1 MLISTYLKSY
11 YLENSVIV
19 KSVQLFFSYK
29 CLLESLSKLT
39 LRFGIYCI
47 GIMLSSIIM
56 SGVLTTR
63 SVWYLRFQFLLFVL
77 NSNDFAPKR
86 IFNLSVHQMNVI
98 FPPQYIMPNM
108 AFYHSINEPIV
119 KSTNLLYRTLN
130 TLGFARFLK
139 HLQSK
144 HRM

>member
-1 MLISTYLKSY
+1 VREYEKVEVQMLISTYLKSY

-29 CLLESLSKLT
+29 CLLKSLSKLT

-63 SVWYLRFQFLLFVL
+63 SV
-77 NSNDFAPKR
+77 
-86 IFNLSVHQMNVI
+86 
-98 FPPQYIMPNM
+98 
-108 AFYHSINEPIV
+108 
-119 KSTNLLYRTLN
+119 
-130 TLGFARFLK
+130 
-139 HLQSK
+139 
-144 HRM
+144 

>member
-1 MLISTYLKSY
+1 VREYEKVEVQMLISTYLKSY

-29 CLLESLSKLT
+29 CLLKSLSKLT

-63 SVWYLRFQFLLFVL
+63 SVWY
-77 NSNDFAPKR
+77 FAISTLAVCLK
-86 IFNLSVHQMNVI
+86 FKW
-98 FPPQYIMPNM
+98 
-108 AFYHSINEPIV
+108 FYT
-119 KSTNLLYRTLN
+119 KTNLQFISASNECNLPTSIYN
-130 TLGFARFLK
+130 AK
-139 HLQSK
+139 HGILPQHPWANS
-144 HRM
+144 